1 MNSIWAKDRA
11 WTFYSVVSGFLE
23 CWNNKKPTKILIV
36 ARFLPMY
43 FRIPNCHKI
52 NHDWVNLFE
61 ILLDL
66 NISCWQQSVFTI
78 AIHSPWSSSPPGWSK
93 KRLVNGL
100 CFMLLPF
107 LYSSFV
113 KLLDDYILSHYKTS
127 IYWTDKLHL
136 LLLVLKFHLH
146 HTFSCQP

>member
-66 NISCWQQSVFTI
+66 NISCSQQSVFTI
-78 AIHSPWSSSPPGWSK
+78 AIHGPWSIMWRVTLNNFPNQFWIEI
-93 KRLVNGL
+93 L
-100 CFMLLPF
+100 
-107 LYSSFV
+107 
-113 KLLDDYILSHYKTS
+113 ILSLTPMFPS
-127 IYWTDKLHL
+127 PFIEIC
-136 LLLVLKFHLH
+136 LVAALSTKILCH
-146 HTFSCQP
+146 